1 MRERER
7 ESTSE
12 QVYEREKGRER
23 VREQAIEN
31 VGQREE
37 ESERKSS
44 A

>member
-1 MRERER
+1 
-7 ESTSE
+7 
-12 QVYEREKGRER
+12 VYEREKGRER